1 MRNYEFLK
9 SGEKT
14 LSGVDKYRYSQGADN
29 IKLKD
34 VAGKKITVKNY
45 ATMLQKN
52 IEEESGEVTDEKLL
66 LAIEDTDGKVYVTNS
81 ATAREAFTNIIEFLA
96 DDSVTTGFEIKV
108 VTGKSKNDREF
119 VTVTL

>member
-9 SGEKT
+9 SGET

-34 VAGKKITVKNY
+34 VAGKKIVVKNY
-45 ATMLQKN
+45 AIMLQKN

-108 VTGKSKNDREF
+108 VTAKSKNDREF

>member
-9 SGEKT
+9 SGET

-81 ATAREAFTNIIEFLA
+81 ATVREAFSNIIRFLQ
-96 DDSVTTGFEIKV
+96 DDGVTTDFEIKV

>member
-1 MRNYEFLK
+1 MRSYEFLK
-9 SGEKT
+9 SGAP
-14 LSGVDKYRYSQGADN
+14 LSGVDKYRYSQGAEN

-34 VAGKKITVKNY
+34 AAFETIRVKNY
-45 ATMLQKN
+45 ATMLQKSIN
-52 IEEESGEVTDEKLL
+52 EENGEVEDEKLL

-81 ATAREAFTNIIEFLA
+81 STVRESFGNIVEFLA
-96 DDSVTTGFEIKV
+96 DDGVTTDFEIKV

>member
-9 SGEKT
+9 SGAPLTGME
-14 LSGVDKYRYSQGADN
+14 KYRYSQGAEN

-34 VAGKKITVKNY
+34 IAGEKIAVKNY
-45 ATMLQKN
+45 ATMLQKSIN
-52 IEEESGEVTDEKLL
+52 EESGEVEDEKLL

-81 ATAREAFTNIIEFLA
+81 ATAREAFSNIVEFLA
-96 DDSVTTGFEIKV
+96 DDGVTTDFEIKV

>member
-9 SGEKT
+9 SGAA
-14 LSGVDKYRYSQGADN
+14 LSGLDKYRYSQGAEN

-34 VAGKKITVKNY
+34 VAGEKITVKNY

-81 ATAREAFTNIIEFLA
+81 ATAREAFANIVEFLA
-96 DDSVTTGFEIKV
+96 DDNVTTGFEIKV

>member
-9 SGEKT
+9 SGEV
-14 LSGVDKYRYSQGADN
+14 LSGLDKYRYSQGAEN

-34 VAGKKITVKNY
+34 VAGDKIVVKNY

-66 LAIEDTDGKVYVTNS
+66 LAIEDINGKVYVTNS
-81 ATAREAFTNIIEFLA
+81 ATAHEAFANIVKFLE
-96 DDSVTTGFEIKV
+96 DDGVTTGFEIKV

>member
-9 SGEKT
+9 SGET

-45 ATMLQKN
+45 AKMLQKN

-81 ATAREAFTNIIEFLA
+81 ATAREAFANIIRFLE
-96 DDSVTTGFEIKV
+96 DDGVTTDFEIKV

>member
-9 SGEKT
+9 SGET

-34 VAGKKITVKNY
+34 VAGKKIVVKNY
-45 ATMLQKN
+45 AIMLQKN

-66 LAIEDTDGKVYVTNS
+66 LAIEDTDGRVYVTNS

-108 VTGKSKNDREF
+108 VTAKSKNDREF

>member
-9 SGEKT
+9 SGET
-14 LSGVDKYRYSQGADN
+14 LSGVNKYRYSQGADN

-34 VAGKKITVKNY
+34 VAGKKIVVKNY
-45 ATMLQKN
+45 AIMLQKN

-66 LAIEDTDGKVYVTNS
+66 LAIEDADGKVYVTNS

-96 DDSVTTGFEIKV
+96 DDGVTTGFEIKV
-108 VTGKSKNDREF
+108 VTAKSKNDREF

>member
-9 SGEKT
+9 SGEV
-14 LSGVDKYRYSQGADN
+14 LSGIDKYRYSQGAEN

-34 VAGKKITVKNY
+34 VAGNKIVVKNY

-66 LAIEDTDGKVYVTNS
+66 LAIEDTNGKVYVTNS
-81 ATAREAFTNIIEFLA
+81 ATAREAFANIVKFLE
-96 DDSVTTGFEIKV
+96 DDGITTGFEIKV

>member
-1 MRNYEFLK
+1 MRKYEFLK
-9 SGEKT
+9 SGET
-14 LSGVDKYRYSQGADN
+14 LSGVDKYRYSLGADN

-45 ATMLQKN
+45 ATMLLKN
-52 IEEESGEVTDEKLL
+52 FEEESGEVTDEKLL

-81 ATAREAFTNIIEFLA
+81 AIAREAFANIIEFLA

-108 VTGKSKNDREF
+108 ITGKSKNDREF
-119 VTVTL
+119 VTATL

>member
-9 SGEKT
+9 SGEV
-14 LSGVDKYRYSQGADN
+14 LSGLDKYRYSQGAEN

-34 VAGKKITVKNY
+34 VAGEKITVKNY
-45 ATMLQKN
+45 ATMLQKSIN
-52 IEEESGEVTDEKLL
+52 EESGEVTDEKLL
-66 LAIEDTDGKVYVTNS
+66 LAIEDTNGKVYVTNS
-81 ATAREAFTNIIEFLA
+81 ATAREAFTNIVEFLS
-96 DDSVTTGFEIKV
+96 DDNVTTGFEVKV

>member
-9 SGEKT
+9 SGAPLT
-14 LSGVDKYRYSQGADN
+14 GVDKYRYSQGAEN

-34 VAGKKITVKNY
+34 VAGNKIVVKNY

-66 LAIEDTDGKVYVTNS
+66 LAIEDTNGKVYVTNS
-81 ATAREAFTNIIEFLA
+81 ATAREAFANIVKFLE
-96 DDSVTTGFEIKV
+96 DDGVTTGFEIKV

>member
-9 SGEKT
+9 FGAPLT
-14 LSGVDKYRYSQGADN
+14 GLDKYRYSQGAEN

-34 VAGKKITVKNY
+34 VAGEKITVKNY

-52 IEEESGEVTDEKLL
+52 IEEESGEVTDEKIL
-66 LAIEDTDGKVYVTNS
+66 LAIEDEDGKVYVTNS

>member
-1 MRNYEFLK
+1 MRYYEFLI
-9 SGEKT
+9 SGET

-81 ATAREAFTNIIEFLA
+81 ATAREAFVNIIEFLA
-96 DDSVTTGFEIKV
+96 DDSVTTGFDIKV